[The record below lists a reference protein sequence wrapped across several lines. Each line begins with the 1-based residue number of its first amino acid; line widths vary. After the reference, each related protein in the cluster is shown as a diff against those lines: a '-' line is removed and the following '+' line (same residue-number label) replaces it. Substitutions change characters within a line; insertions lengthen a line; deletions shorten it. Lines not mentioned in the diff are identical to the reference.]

1 MECSHETAS
10 FRQVKGGREN
20 TAPILKAKNFTGKN
34 WQTPTPEMIT
44 GHTFH
49 LTRIHKLWTS
59 GREERH
65 PVCNSARNEIQ
76 KMFGEEMGY
85 L

>member
-20 TAPILKAKNFTGKN
+20 TVPILKAKNFTGKKCQSPN
-34 WQTPTPEMIT
+34 HGVIRRQII
-44 GHTFH
+44 
-49 LTRIHKLWTS
+49 LVIRYRRLWILGGGDKTLGVQLCKIRDS
-59 GREERH
+59 KTCSEE
-65 PVCNSARNEIQ
+65 V
-76 KMFGEEMGY
+76 